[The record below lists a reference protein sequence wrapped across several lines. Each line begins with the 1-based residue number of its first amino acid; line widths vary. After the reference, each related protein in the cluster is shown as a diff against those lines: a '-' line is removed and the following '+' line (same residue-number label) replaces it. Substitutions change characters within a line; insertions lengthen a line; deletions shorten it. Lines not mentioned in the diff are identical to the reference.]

1 MKKILYI
8 LFALLVLSACSEDTT
23 EYLQQKEEIEKANAE
38 KKKELERLKQRLEE
52 LEAQKNGMVP
62 EPQLLTMEFKRA
74 DNAGLTDNITC
85 EVYSSTGVVNCWLTS
100 LDDPKTL
107 IPRFTFE
114 GTLVLMGS
122 TEVTSGSTAIDF

>member
-23 EYLQQKEEIEKANAE
+23 EYLQQKEEIEKANAEKQKLIDEENRKNAE

-107 IPRFTFE
+107 IPVSPLKE
-114 GTLVLMGS
+114 LWC
-122 TEVTSGSTAIDF
+122 